1 MTMRDFQQVDVF
13 SDKLCKGNP
22 VAVVLGAD
30 GMTTEAM
37 QEFTKWMNLSESTFL
52 LEPTDPTADYRVRI
66 FTPAEELPFAGHP
79 TLGSCHAW
87 LRAGG
92 KPDGADVIQQCEAG
106 LIRIRRR
113 DGPFA
118 FAAPPLMRDGPVS
131 EGDLAKITAGLG
143 LSPESILRSQWID
156 NGPGWV
162 GVMLATRA
170 ELLSLTPD
178 YDVLAGLELGVVAP
192 GQPGDETQFELRAF
206 CASLRAEDPVTGSL
220 NASVAQWL
228 IGAGIAPPNY
238 IAAQGT
244 AMDRCGRIHVSS
256 EGETI
261 WIGGA
266 TTTIV
271 SGTVLT

>member
-113 DGPFA
+113 DGPLA

-143 LSPESILRSQWID
+143 ISPESILRSQWID

-162 GVMLATRA
+162 GVMLATRE

-178 YDVLAGLELGVVAP
+178 YDALEGLELGVVAP